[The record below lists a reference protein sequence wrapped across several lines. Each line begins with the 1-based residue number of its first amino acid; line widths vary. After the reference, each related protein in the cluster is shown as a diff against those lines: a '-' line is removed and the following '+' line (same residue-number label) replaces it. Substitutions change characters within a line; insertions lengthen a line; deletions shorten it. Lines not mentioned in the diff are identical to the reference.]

1 MNRSRKKVR
10 IISFVTAIVITL
22 AIWGTVNFVK
32 YSKVKNELSSTKERA
47 LTSLGTYLD
56 EISTD
61 LYKCSYTSSPS
72 MMTDI
77 SEKIWRN
84 TASAKMC
91 LAEIAGENELSGM
104 YKFLSQAGEYARS
117 VGNKMKSG
125 KSISKHD
132 KVNITKLGDFAKDY
146 SKKTDYLINERE
158 SGTLEFEKIK
168 TTLSDDG
175 NNKATVLFDG
185 LKSNDEEAGEYPKLI
200 YDGPYSDSTETK
212 ESVLTAHLPLISKEK
227 AQKTAAD
234 FLGIDKSEIYFFG
247 ECKSNLPCFVFYNAS
262 YTVSVTENGGLVSY
276 MLCEHYAGEIKLTPK
291 EAVKK
296 AEYFLSEKGYKNIT
310 NRYYSVNDGICTVN
324 FVYTEDD
331 TLCYP
336 DLIKVGISLDTG
348 EITSFDATGY
358 IMNHRA
364 RNLNKSHKYT
374 LKSAKKLIDDSLV
387 VLSRKKAVIPTD
399 YETENFVYE
408 YRCKTKDDTELMIY
422 IDPDSGEEKD
432 ILILLYSDNGIL
444 TK

>member
-1 MNRSRKKVR
+1 MSKRRKKV
-10 IISFVTAIVITL
+10 ITVSFVTAVILTL

-32 YSKVKNELSSTKERA
+32 YSNAEKELSSTKERA

-61 LYKCSYTSSPS
+61 LYKCSFVSSAP
-72 MMTDI
+72 MMGNI

-91 LAEIAGENELSGM
+91 LSEIAGENELSGM
-104 YKFLSQAGEYARS
+104 YKFLSQAGEYALS
-117 VGNKMKSG
+117 LGNKLKSG
-125 KSISKHD
+125 KSVSKED
-132 KVNITKLGDFAKDY
+132 KVNITKLGDFAKSY

-158 SGTLEFEKIK
+158 SGTLEFEEIK
-168 TTLSDDG
+168 STLSDDG
-175 NNKATVLFDG
+175 KIKSTVLFDE
-185 LKSNDEEAGEYPKLI
+185 LKNANESSKEYPKLI
-200 YDGPYSDSTETK
+200 YDGPYSDSIETK
-212 ESVLTAHLPLISKEK
+212 KSMLTEHLPLISKEK
-227 AQKTAAD
+227 AQKKAAD

-247 ECKSNLPCFVFYNAS
+247 ECKNNLPCFVFFNAS
-262 YTVSVTENGGLVSY
+262 YTVSVTQNGGLISY
-276 MLCEHYAGEIKLTPK
+276 MLCEHYAGEVKITEK

-296 AEYFLSEKGYKNIT
+296 AGYFLSEKGYKNMV

-324 FVYTEDD
+324 FVYCEND

-336 DLIKVGISLDTG
+336 DIIKVGISLDTG

-358 IMNHRA
+358 IMNHTQRS
-364 RNLNKSHKYT
+364 LNENHKYT
-374 LKSAKKLIDDSLV
+374 LKSASRFLDKSLV

-399 YETENFVYE
+399 YTTEYYVYE
-408 YRCKTKDDTELMIY
+408 YRCKTEKDEEIMVY

-432 ILILLYSDNGIL
+432 VLMLLYSDNGIL